1 MYDVIIIGKGPA
13 GISASLYIKRAN
25 LSVLIIGKDDG
36 ALRKAQK
43 VENYYGIVG
52 SGEGILKAGE
62 KQALNLDIEI
72 LTEEVLSID
81 YNKNFIITTTGKE
94 NSTKYEAKAVII
106 ATGINRPLPYIKG
119 LKDFENKGIS
129 YCAICDAFFYK
140 GKIVAVLGNGQ
151 YALHEAKYL
160 QNIANK
166 VYILSNGRNNEL
178 EIDNNIEIYE
188 NEIEEILGNNTIK
201 AIKFKDNNEIQI
213 DGLFIANGVASSVDL
228 AKKIGAKTES
238 NRIIVNENMQT
249 TIKGLYAAG
258 DCTGGLLQIS
268 KAVYEGAKA
277 GTEIIKFLKEE
288 KYESNNSN

>member
-25 LSVLIIGKDDG
+25 QSVLIIGKDEG
-36 ALRKAQK
+36 ALKKAQK

-52 SGEGILKAGE
+52 SGEDILKAGE
-62 KQALNLDIEI
+62 KQAIDLGIEI
-72 LTEEVLSID
+72 LKEEVVSIN
-81 YNKNFIITTTGKE
+81 YNNSFIVTTTSKKNNKE
-94 NSTKYEAKAVII
+94 YEARAVII
-106 ATGINRPLPYIKG
+106 ATGVNRPLPYIKG
-119 LKDFENKGIS
+119 IKEFENKGIS

-166 VYILSNGRNNEL
+166 VYILTNGQNNEL
-178 EIDNNIEIYE
+178 EINDNIEIYE
-188 NEIEEILGNNTIK
+188 NDIEEILGDNTIK
-201 AIKFKDNNEIQI
+201 SIKFKDNCQIQI

-288 KYESNNSN
+288 NI

>member
-25 LSVLIIGKDDG
+25 LSVLIIGKDEG
-36 ALRKAQK
+36 ALKKAQK

-52 SGEGILKAGE
+52 SGEDILKAGE
-62 KQALNLDIEI
+62 KQAIDLSIEI

-81 YNKNFIITTTGKE
+81 YNKNFIVTTTSKRNNTE
-94 NSTKYEAKAVII
+94 YEAKSVII
-106 ATGINRPLPYIKG
+106 ATGVNRPLPYIKG
-119 LKDFENKGIS
+119 LKEFENKGIS

-140 GKIVAVLGNGQ
+140 GKNVAVLGSGQ

-166 VYILSNGRNNEL
+166 VYILTNGQNNKL
-178 EIDNNIEIYE
+178 EIDDNIEICE
-188 NEIEEILGNNTIK
+188 DDIEEILGDDTIK
-201 AIKFKDNNEIQI
+201 AIKFKNNSEIQI

-238 NRIIVNENMQT
+238 NRIIVDEKMQT
-249 TIKGLYAAG
+249 TIKGLYSAG

-288 KYESNNSN
+288 KI

>member
-25 LSVLIIGKDDG
+25 LNVLIIGKDEG
-36 ALRKAQK
+36 ALKKAKK

-52 SGEGILKAGE
+52 SGEDILKAGE
-62 KQALNLDIEI
+62 KQALDLGIEI
-72 LTEEVLSID
+72 LTEEVVSIN
-81 YNKNFIITTTGKE
+81 YNSSFIVTTTSKE
-94 NSTKYEAKAVII
+94 NNKEYEARAVII

-119 LKDFENKGIS
+119 IKEFENKGIS

-140 GKIVAVLGNGQ
+140 GKTVAVLGNGQ

-160 QNIANK
+160 KNVAK
-166 VYILSNGRNNEL
+166 TVYILTNGQNNQL
-178 EIDNNIEIYE
+178 EITDNIQIYQ
-188 NEIEEILGNNTIK
+188 NQIEEILGDDTIK
-201 AIKFKDNNEIQI
+201 AIKFKGNREIQI

-249 TIKGLYAAG
+249 TIKGLYAVG
-258 DCTGGLLQIS
+258 DCTGGLLQVS
-268 KAVYEGAKA
+268 KAVSEGAKA
-277 GTEIIKFLKEE
+277 GTEIIKFLR
-288 KYESNNSN
+288 NI

>member
-25 LSVLIIGKDDG
+25 LNVLIIGKDEG
-36 ALRKAQK
+36 ALKKAKK

-52 SGEGILKAGE
+52 SGEDILKAGE
-62 KQALNLDIEI
+62 KQAIDLGIEI
-72 LTEEVLSID
+72 LTEEVVSIN
-81 YNKNFIITTTGKE
+81 YNSSFIVTTTSKE
-94 NSTKYEAKAVII
+94 NNKEYEARAVII

-119 LKDFENKGIS
+119 IKEFENKGIS

-140 GKIVAVLGNGQ
+140 GKTVAVLGNGQ

-160 QNIANK
+160 KNVAK
-166 VYILSNGRNNEL
+166 TVYILTNGQNNQL
-178 EIDNNIEIYE
+178 EITDNIQIYQ
-188 NEIEEILGNNTIK
+188 NQIEEILGDDTIK
-201 AIKFKDNNEIQI
+201 AIKFKGNREIQI

-249 TIKGLYAAG
+249 TIKGLYAVG
-258 DCTGGLLQIS
+258 DCTGGLLQVS
-268 KAVYEGAKA
+268 KAVSEGAKA
-277 GTEIIKFLKEE
+277 GTEIIKFLR
-288 KYESNNSN
+288 NI

>member
-25 LSVLIIGKDDG
+25 LSVLIIGKDEG
-36 ALRKAQK
+36 ALKKAQK

-52 SGEGILKAGE
+52 SGEDILKAGE
-62 KQALNLDIEI
+62 KQAIDLGIEI
-72 LTEEVLSID
+72 LKEEVVSIN
-81 YNKNFIITTTGKE
+81 YNNSFIVTTTGKKNNKE
-94 NSTKYEAKAVII
+94 YESRAVII
-106 ATGINRPLPYIKG
+106 ATGVNRPLPYIKG
-119 LKDFENKGIS
+119 IKEFENKGIS

-166 VYILSNGRNNEL
+166 VYILTNGQNNEL
-178 EIDNNIEIYE
+178 EINDNIEIYE
-188 NEIEEILGNNTIK
+188 NDIEEILGDNTIK
-201 AIKFKDNNEIQI
+201 SIKFKDNCQIQI

-288 KYESNNSN
+288 NI

>member
-25 LSVLIIGKDDG
+25 LNVLIIGKDEG
-36 ALRKAQK
+36 ALKKAKK

-52 SGEGILKAGE
+52 SGEDILKAGE
-62 KQALNLDIEI
+62 KQAIDLGIEI
-72 LTEEVLSID
+72 LTEEVVSIN
-81 YNKNFIITTTGKE
+81 YNSSFIVTTTSKE
-94 NSTKYEAKAVII
+94 NNKEYEARAVII

-119 LKDFENKGIS
+119 IKEFENKGIS

-140 GKIVAVLGNGQ
+140 GKTVAVLGNGQ

-160 QNIANK
+160 QNVAK
-166 VYILSNGRNNEL
+166 TVYILTNGQNNQL
-178 EIDNNIEIYE
+178 EITDNIQIYQ
-188 NEIEEILGNNTIK
+188 NQIEEILGDDTIK
-201 AIKFKDNNEIQI
+201 AIKFKGNREIQI

-249 TIKGLYAAG
+249 TIKGLYAVG
-258 DCTGGLLQIS
+258 DCTGGLLQVS
-268 KAVYEGAKA
+268 KAVSEGAKA
-277 GTEIIKFLKEE
+277 GTEIIKFLR
-288 KYESNNSN
+288 NI